1 MGVGSVTFKKS
12 AESGRVEAAAAEDSS
27 EWLIVMVEMFV
38 P

>member
-1 MGVGSVTFKKS
+1 MGTGSVAFEKS
-12 AESGRVEAAAAEDSS
+12 AESGRVEAAATEDSS